1 MFHGGLGREF
11 CLGATNGITMCPKS
25 FSFPDQVSPLLM
37 GKQFLMI
44 PNIMKSG
51 LETMPGQMRE
61 TGAMIGPAML
71 IGQGTLRG
79 GGRML

>member
-1 MFHGGLGREF
+1 
-11 CLGATNGITMCPKS
+11 
-25 FSFPDQVSPLLM
+25 M

-44 PNIMKSG
+44 PSIMKSG

-61 TGAMIGPAML
+61 TGAMTGHAML
-71 IGQGTLRG
+71 TGQGTSRG